1 MDKPATDRNEPIVP
15 TTSSFA
21 LPWQED
27 GGRGPASVSLPAPEF
42 SPYYQ
47 GWYSFRVDTTGKRIF
62 RERGWILDV
71 PSHADE
77 EDWSADIATTGD
89 DWETHLHIPIAKL
102 GIQAPLSGRL
112 MGINIEHESNL
123 GMGLWQPM
131 LRYPVMPHEFGR
143 MLFAEL

>member
-1 MDKPATDRNEPIVP
+1 VDKPTTNRNEPIVP
-15 TTSSFA
+15 TTSSFT

-27 GGRGPASVSLPAPEF
+27 GGRRLVSVSLPAPEL

-47 GWYSFRVDTTGKRIF
+47 GWCSFRIDTTGKRIF

-77 EDWSADIATTGD
+77 EAWRADIATTGD
-89 DWETHLHIPIAKL
+89 DWETHLHIPKL

-112 MGINIEHESNL
+112 MGINIERESNL

-131 LRYPVMPHEFGR
+131 LRYLVMPHEFGR